1 MTRIGTSGYSFS
13 DWKGPIYPK
22 NIKDPS
28 LLPYY
33 EIELGFDTVEI
44 NFTYY
49 RLPNARTTEAMA
61 KKVSDKFTFVVR
73 SNKDMTHEIWSD
85 KKRTEIIDNSD
96 VFTQFIEGLRPMT
109 EKNKLSCILLQFP
122 VFFFA
127 SSRNEDYILQCKDRL
142 KGVPV
147 VVEFRNKAWISD
159 RTFDFLK
166 NNELGF
172 CIVDEP
178 PLPRLVPY
186 KPIATSDV
194 AYFRFHGRN
203 KNWFRA
209 SREERYNYLYSEEE
223 LKKFVPDI
231 ERMARSGLNTL
242 VFFNNCH
249 AGSAARNALMM
260 KKFLGLI
267 DEFSQGQKYAIGED
281 EREPGMLF

>member
-22 NIKDPS
+22 SIKNPS

-33 EIELGFDTVEI
+33 EIELGFDTVEV

-49 RLPNARTTEAMA
+49 RLPNARTTEAMV

-96 VFTQFIEGLRPMT
+96 VFTQFMEGLEPMT
-109 EKNKLSCILLQFP
+109 EKNKLACILLQFP

-142 KGVPV
+142 KGVPL
-147 VVEFRNKAWISD
+147 VVEFRNSAWISD
-159 RTFDFLK
+159 RTLDFLK
-166 NNELGF
+166 NNDLGF

-231 ERMARSGLNTL
+231 EKMSRSGLNTL

-267 DEFSQGQKYAIGED
+267 DEFSQGQKYAVGED

>member
-231 ERMARSGLNTL
+231 EKMARSGLNTL

>member
-13 DWKGPIYPK
+13 DWKGSIYPK
-22 NIKDPS
+22 SIKNPD

-33 EIELGFDTVEI
+33 EAELGFDTVEV

-49 RLPNARTTEAMA
+49 RLPNARTTDAMA
-61 KKVSDKFTFVVR
+61 KKVSDKFTFVFR

-85 KKRTEIIDNSD
+85 KKRTEIIDNSAI
-96 VFTQFIEGLRPMT
+96 FTQFMEGLKPMT

-142 KGVPV
+142 KGVPLV
-147 VVEFRNKAWISD
+147 IEFRNKAWISD

-172 CIVDEP
+172 CVVDEP

-223 LKKFVPDI
+223 LRKFVPDI
-231 ERMARSGLNTL
+231 EKMARSGLNTL

-260 KKFLGLI
+260 KKFLGLVG
-267 DEFSQGQKYAIGED
+267 EFSQGQKYAIGED
-281 EREPGMLF
+281 DREPGMLF

>member
-49 RLPNARTTEAMA
+49 RLPNARTTEALA

-122 VFFFA
+122 VFFLA

-142 KGVPV
+142 KGVPL

-231 ERMARSGLNTL
+231 EKMARSGLNTL

>member
-122 VFFFA
+122 VFFLA

-231 ERMARSGLNTL
+231 EKMARSGLNTL

>member
-13 DWKGPIYPK
+13 DWKGPVYPK
-22 NIKDPS
+22 SIKNPS
-28 LLPYY
+28 LLSYY
-33 EIELGFDTVEI
+33 EAELGFDTVEV

-61 KKVSDKFTFVVR
+61 NKVSDKFTFVVR
-73 SNKDMTHEIWSD
+73 SNKDMTHEIWLD
-85 KKRTEIIDNSD
+85 KKRTEIIDNSAI
-96 VFTQFIEGLRPMT
+96 FTQFMEGLKPMT
-109 EKNKLSCILLQFP
+109 EKNKLACILLQFP

-142 KGVPV
+142 KGVPL

-172 CIVDEP
+172 CVVDEP

-231 ERMARSGLNTL
+231 EKMARSGLNTL

-281 EREPGMLF
+281 DREPGMLF

>member
-122 VFFFA
+122 VFFLA

-231 ERMARSGLNTL
+231 EKMARSGLNTL

-260 KKFLGLI
+260 KKFLGLL

>member
-203 KNWFRA
+203 KNWFGA